1 MSILPFDFSQTLA
14 EFACPE
20 SFTAYEM
27 VGQYV
32 RGEWV
37 MTKEN
42 ERTIDEAIL
51 LDVEE
56 EILEILSEGNLV
68 DEAYSIMFAKDYDE
82 FFIMDQNN
90 ANVQNKQTYVVI
102 DGKEFIVK
110 RNPKTAKNSNFRS
123 YYAIK
128 YKDIANG

>member
-56 EILEILSEGNLV
+56 EILEILTEGNLV

-82 FFIMDQNN
+82 FLLWI
-90 ANVQNKQTYVVI
+90 KTTQTC
-102 DGKEFIVK
+102 KTSK
-110 RNPKTAKNSNFRS
+110 HTLLLTAKSLL
-123 YYAIK
+123 
-128 YKDIANG
+128 